1 MFRRPRLVGLGL
13 GLSLSLAQ
21 CEDIRGKNDTT
32 TQRNTSLLHSL
43 LKNGSVNALDDHS
56 MSPLLHAAK
65 SNQTHLVS
73 DLVELR
79 ADPNLRTPDGWSA
92 LMAAGQF
99 GTAAMVKVLVLAKAD
114 LNLQMKNG
122 WCAVIAAAQ
131 FGTTAM
137 VQELVAAKANVNLQT
152 ENGWSALMAAALGG
166 NAEMVQDLIDG
177 KADVNQQTHT
187 GSTALMMT
195 AVSGNVASA
204 RELLDAHADPD
215 LTEFSGFSP
224 LMVAADN
231 NHLKMAHVLVDRG
244 ARTELVARTGQS
256 AMQVAMA
263 KDYEDLV
270 RYLRTVTPVGWGLTR
285 TILQTSEFWYHIVG
299 GLAAGAVAG
308 SAIYTFTHQEDIS
321 VKSQSAWSGSCR
333 LALKTVAGS
342 QVLGQAFRC
351 LEVIACI
358 IMPLGVAMMW
368 IDAFKFIPLFFLFY
382 VLPPLVAGTPIWQP
396 ALLLIGAPR
405 GAGCFDRR
413 LPRVLATA
421 VLLTLTAYQTYHCE
435 DQIKFYSKGD
445 MRVEDEMASFPATIM
460 VHFPWL
466 LNRASSMLVCPSFN
480 HMPSAQM
487 NVNLPIPLPGL
498 RELFFTYQFMTW
510 ILSLLWLLLVVLDM
524 AGLLPQASPN
534 LERVLSLA
542 HQIEATRDRKE
553 LESLPA
559 APKPE
564 VGFTCSPCPSGILVN
579 VSVVTADVFLDS
591 MSAFNLLYAL
601 QFKFAACLISISTAA
616 FVCELLGGQFAKL
629 QDEAR
634 ESIRRGVTTDGLYQL
649 LAFERS
655 FEAPLSLCLSAYAW
669 AFSLRSMLAFCTG
682 AASLVLSTYG
692 LATYVHWVVD
702 IGLDEQHGTHYR
714 NLPRLQP
721 RALLLNEK

>member
-1 MFRRPRLVGLGL
+1 
-13 GLSLSLAQ
+13 
-21 CEDIRGKNDTT
+21 
-32 TQRNTSLLHSL
+32 
-43 LKNGSVNALDDHS
+43 

-73 DLVELR
+73 NLVGLR

-152 ENGWSALMAAALGG
+152 ENGWSVLMAAALGG

-445 MRVEDEMASFPATIM
+445 MRVEDEMAS
-460 VHFPWL
+460 
-466 LNRASSMLVCPSFN
+466 
-480 HMPSAQM
+480 
-487 NVNLPIPLPGL
+487 
-498 RELFFTYQFMTW
+498 
-510 ILSLLWLLLVVLDM
+510 
-524 AGLLPQASPN
+524 LPQLQPHALRADERQPAHPIARFAGALLHLPVHDLDPESPLASPRR
-534 LERVLSLA
+534 LGHGRLA
-542 HQIEATRDRKE
+542 STGVTQPGADRK
-553 LESLPA
+553 
-559 APKPE
+559 
-564 VGFTCSPCPSGILVN
+564 
-579 VSVVTADVFLDS
+579 SVV
-591 MSAFNLLYAL
+591 
-601 QFKFAACLISISTAA
+601 
-616 FVCELLGGQFAKL
+616 
-629 QDEAR
+629 
-634 ESIRRGVTTDGLYQL
+634 
-649 LAFERS
+649 
-655 FEAPLSLCLSAYAW
+655 
-669 AFSLRSMLAFCTG
+669 
-682 AASLVLSTYG
+682 
-692 LATYVHWVVD
+692 
-702 IGLDEQHGTHYR
+702 
-714 NLPRLQP
+714 
-721 RALLLNEK
+721 

>member
-1 MFRRPRLVGLGL
+1 MG
-13 GLSLSLAQ
+13 
-21 CEDIRGKNDTT
+21 
-32 TQRNTSLLHSL
+32 
-43 LKNGSVNALDDHS
+43 
-56 MSPLLHAAK
+56 
-65 SNQTHLVS
+65 
-73 DLVELR
+73 

-137 VQELVAAKANVNLQT
+137 VQELVEAKANVNLQT
-152 ENGWSALMAAALGG
+152 ENGWSALMAAALGR

-187 GSTALMMT
+187 GSSALIMT
-195 AVSGNVASA
+195 AVSGDVASA

-231 NHLKMAHVLVDRG
+231 NHLKVAHVLVDRR

-263 KDYEDLV
+263 KGYEDLV
-270 RYLRTVTPVGWGLTR
+270 RYLRGVTPVGWGLTR
-285 TILQTSEFWYHIVG
+285 TILQTSEFWYHVIG
-299 GLAAGAVAG
+299 GLGAGAVAG
-308 SAIYTFTHQEDIS
+308 IAIYTFTHQEDVS

-333 LALKTVAGS
+333 LALKTVSGS

-405 GAGCFDRR
+405 GRGIFDRR
-413 LPRVLATA
+413 LPRILATA
-421 VLLTLTAYQTYHCE
+421 VLLTLTAYQTYPGSYHCE
-435 DQIKFYSKGD
+435 DQIKFYSKGNMTLD
-445 MRVEDEMASFPATIM
+445 DEMASFPATIM

-498 RELFFTYQFMTW
+498 RELFFTYQM
-510 ILSLLWLLLVVLDM
+510 
-524 AGLLPQASPN
+524 
-534 LERVLSLA
+534 
-542 HQIEATRDRKE
+542 
-553 LESLPA
+553 
-559 APKPE
+559 
-564 VGFTCSPCPSGILVN
+564 
-579 VSVVTADVFLDS
+579 
-591 MSAFNLLYAL
+591 
-601 QFKFAACLISISTAA
+601 
-616 FVCELLGGQFAKL
+616 
-629 QDEAR
+629 
-634 ESIRRGVTTDGLYQL
+634 
-649 LAFERS
+649 
-655 FEAPLSLCLSAYAW
+655 
-669 AFSLRSMLAFCTG
+669 
-682 AASLVLSTYG
+682 LSTYG

-702 IGLDEQHGTHYR
+702 IGLDEKHGSHYR

-721 RALLLNEK
+721 RALLLEK

>member
-152 ENGWSALMAAALGG
+152 ENGWSVLMAAALRG

-445 MRVEDEMASFPATIM
+445 MRVEDEMASLPQLQPHALRADERQPA
-460 VHFPWL
+460 H
-466 LNRASSMLVCPSFN
+466 
-480 HMPSAQM
+480 
-487 NVNLPIPLPGL
+487 PIAGL

-564 VGFTCSPCPSGILVN
+564 VGFTCSLCPSGILVN

-669 AFSLRSMLAFCTG
+669 AFSLRSMPAFCTG
-682 AASLVLSTYG
+682 AASLMLSTYG